1 VGYISSNPMSESS
14 ILLLAGYWP

>member
-14 ILLLAGYWP
+14 ILLLASYWP